1 MRAVTMTKDMRP
13 WRAGDRIP
21 LPDDV
26 ADRLVA
32 SGDASDPSPWPGD
45 GAPFTEMV
53 GVRPDRAE
61 LPAQRSSRQRYQT
74 KG

>member
-13 WRAGDRIP
+13 WRAGDRVP

-26 ADRLVA
+26 ADRLVS
-32 SGDASDPSPWPGD
+32 SGDARDPAPWPGNCS
-45 GAPFTEMV
+45 PFTETADAC
-53 GVRPDRAE
+53 PDHAV
-61 LPAQRSSRQRYQT
+61 AQPGRHARQRYQT

>member
-13 WRAGDRIP
+13 WRAGDRVP

-26 ADRLVA
+26 ADRLVS
-32 SGDASDPSPWPGD
+32 SGEARDPAPWPGN
-45 GAPFTEMV
+45 GAPFTETV
-53 GVRPDRAE
+53 GACQDRAE
-61 LPAQRSSRQRYQT
+61 LPVQRYPRHRYHT

>member
-13 WRAGDRIP
+13 WRAGDRVP

-26 ADRLVA
+26 ADRLVS
-32 SGDASDPSPWPGD
+32 SGEASDPGPWPGS
-45 GAPFTEMV
+45 GAPFAETADA
-53 GVRPDRAE
+53 RPDRAE
-61 LPAQRSSRQRYQT
+61 LPAQRSPRQRYQT